1 MRPPVL
7 DLAHAVVSAKY
18 GPSVARRLF
27 FDNPKCILEGGDVT

>member
-18 GPSVARRLF
+18 GTSAARRLF
-27 FDNPKCILEGGDVT
+27 FDNPRRILEGGDVA